1 MRDAR
6 GGQKP
11 SSFPF
16 GMLGF
21 VKSVLLEPW
30 KGQRLCLLCSYLGM
44 RYVTGGVLAFPVNQ
58 DSNGNHEVIR
68 GHSFRIREGV
78 QFVQSVWHLLSGV
91 RPNDPNVHHHLLI
104 QGKSLR
110 MRMEKG

>member
-21 VKSVLLEPW
+21 VKPIISEPW
-30 KGQRLCLLCSYLGM
+30 KGQRLELCSYLGL
-44 RYVTGGVLAFPVNQ
+44 RYVTGGSFSFPVNQ

-78 QFVQSVWHLLSGV
+78 QFDVQALWPLSSEV
-91 RPNDPNVHHHLLI
+91 RPKDPNVAPPFFDPREVLEV
-104 QGKSLR
+104 
-110 MRMEKG
+110 EKRF